1 MQKSGIIVAWGS
13 APSFLYIVNRPTL
26 LLLRLPGGEGH
37 LMCMQRICTKSL
49 TFMVA
54 GKALRAQLFPPQNM
68 CMHGFS
74 SSDPKRGQ
82 AWPIKMA
89 KHKTK
94 SASAAC
100 INSRQSSVLGCLGKS
115 GLRAPADGV
124 YFCNGK
130 KGRKRAQILIYLVY
144 CIDFCGRSKFKVF
157 LCGRVL
163 RQEFL
168 ISLCRRGLLRGRKA
182 KKCPKGPQEIHQ
194 WESSSVVSTHIN

>member
-1 MQKSGIIVAWGS
+1 
-13 APSFLYIVNRPTL
+13 
-26 LLLRLPGGEGH
+26 
-37 LMCMQRICTKSL
+37 MCMQRICTKSL

-54 GKALRAQLFPPQNM
+54 GKALRAQLFPPQSM

-74 SSDPKRGQ
+74 SNDPKRGQ

-89 KHKTK
+89 EHKTK

-115 GLRAPADGV
+115 GLRTPADGV

-130 KGRKRAQILIYLVY
+130 KGRKRAQILIYLAY

-157 LCGRVL
+157 RFSLWANSAAGIFNIFLLCAGG
-163 RQEFL
+163 
-168 ISLCRRGLLRGRKA
+168 LCCVVVKP

-194 WESSSVVSTHIN
+194 WESSSLVSTHIN